1 MNRRERWDRDFE
13 RRKPLNEEDREKLK
27 LALEEE
33 DRQRGMWDQRFKGC
47 EAVQTAAE
55 TIDERGERPADSSA
69 DTVAVASAEGSSYAK
84 QDQSRKKRF
93 GYGRDLVKRLRFLF

>member
-47 EAVQTAAE
+47 EAVQTAE
-55 TIDERGERPADSSA
+55 GTIDERAERQADSA
-69 DTVAVASAEGSSYAK
+69 DTVAVTSAEGSSYAT